1 MNEQITIKELFS
13 LDKTIATGIFE
24 GAVYPWEV
32 LSKIGDYIVEL
43 GNSLPQKEYYKRGDN
58 IWGAFLLGTVI
69 IVPNDRSLQSENL
82 LPPRGV
88 AASGFPPLCNMD
100 GVRCWKF

>member
-43 GNSLPQKEYYKRGDN
+43 GNSLPQKEYYKRGDTYGY
-58 IWGAFLLGTVI
+58 IRKQQYLTRLI
-69 IVPNDRSLQSENL
+69 
-82 LPPRGV
+82 
-88 AASGFPPLCNMD
+88 
-100 GVRCWKF
+100 

>member
-32 LSKIGDYIVEL
+32 LSKIGDILLNLVIHFRKRNIIREVITYGYIRKQQYL
-43 GNSLPQKEYYKRGDN
+43 TRR
-58 IWGAFLLGTVI
+58 I
-69 IVPNDRSLQSENL
+69 
-82 LPPRGV
+82 
-88 AASGFPPLCNMD
+88 
-100 GVRCWKF
+100 

>member
-32 LSKIGDYIVEL
+32 LS
-43 GNSLPQKEYYKRGDN
+43 
-58 IWGAFLLGTVI
+58 
-69 IVPNDRSLQSENL
+69 
-82 LPPRGV
+82 
-88 AASGFPPLCNMD
+88 
-100 GVRCWKF
+100 

>member
-43 GNSLPQKEYYKRGDN
+43 GNSLPQKDITRE
-58 IWGAFLLGTVI
+58 VI
-69 IVPNDRSLQSENL
+69 TYGYIRKQQYLTRL
-82 LPPRGV
+82 I
-88 AASGFPPLCNMD
+88 
-100 GVRCWKF
+100 

>member
-13 LDKTIATGIFE
+13 LDKTIAAGIFE

-32 LSKIGDYIVEL
+32 LSKIGDYIVGL

-58 IWGAFLLGTVI
+58 IWIHKEATVFDSAYI
-69 IVPNDRSLQSENL
+69 AGQRCRSK
-82 LPPRGV
+82 
-88 AASGFPPLCNMD
+88 ALCIYKRK
-100 GVRCWKF
+100 GCCRRKCSRW

>member
-43 GNSLPQKEYYKRGDN
+43 GNS
-58 IWGAFLLGTVI
+58 
-69 IVPNDRSLQSENL
+69 DRKSTRLNS
-82 LPPRGV
+82 
-88 AASGFPPLCNMD
+88 SHM
-100 GVRCWKF
+100 

>member
-32 LSKIGDYIVEL
+32 LSKIGDYIVGL
-43 GNSLPQKEYYKRGDN
+43 NLCFGCIQHKKTYYINKYKGKYKCHSPWSSFIPDYFITWHNS
-58 IWGAFLLGTVI
+58 
-69 IVPNDRSLQSENL
+69 SLNH
-82 LPPRGV
+82 
-88 AASGFPPLCNMD
+88 
-100 GVRCWKF
+100 

>member
-43 GNSLPQKEYYKRGDN
+43 GNSLRKRN
-58 IWGAFLLGTVI
+58 ITREVI
-69 IVPNDRSLQSENL
+69 THGYIRKQQYLTRL
-82 LPPRGV
+82 I
-88 AASGFPPLCNMD
+88 
-100 GVRCWKF
+100 